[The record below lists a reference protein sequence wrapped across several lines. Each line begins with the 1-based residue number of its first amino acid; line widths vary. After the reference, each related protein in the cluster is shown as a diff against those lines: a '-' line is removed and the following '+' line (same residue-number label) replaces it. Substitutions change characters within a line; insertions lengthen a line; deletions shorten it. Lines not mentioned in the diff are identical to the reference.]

1 MKMGLLNLMMA
12 MFVLYVNAEGTG
24 STTMARGKD
33 YCIPGSDSLCKRWG
47 SDYCCARIEMNYNGG
62 NTKAYH
68 ACASAAGVAAT
79 GGAFSGGPYSG
90 KWYCAGAME
99 QIQLSILAAILFIS
113 ATFA

>member
-1 MKMGLLNLMMA
+1 MGLLAIVMA
-12 MFVLYVNAEGTG
+12 LCVVFVNAEASTEATG
-24 STTMARGKD
+24 MARGKD

-47 SDYCCARIEMNYNGG
+47 SDYCCARIEMKYNGG
-62 NTKAYH
+62 NAKAYH

-99 QIQLSILAAILFIS
+99 KIQLSILAAIVFIS
-113 ATFA
+113 ATCA